1 MAQPAQYFGVCGSRP
16 ILPGGCLPGSDSP
29 MISHAPMPDFIK
41 PVRRP
46 LANASNNVVLAP
58 PPPTNAILSPHK
70 ARSPLQRMP
79 LQPHDIKL
87 NTIPMAPPM
96 TQDMTTD
103 SLHKKPQLS
112 RFKTGSRLAPEGFD
126 YAGKENMPPVIYP
139 TSQPQNF
146 APDYYVQKPNGKRS
160 LMEAAPIKPSR
171 CSKKAKT
178 TQQQAQPLA
187 DAFAPITDSGHK
199 PPHSYAQLIAM
210 SILRS
215 PEGRLTLSQIYKW
228 ITDNYSF
235 YRSND
240 MGWQNSIRHNLS
252 LQKTFVKMERPKN
265 DPGKGNYWTIKS
277 GCEFQYLKMKPTR
290 RGASNADKLNIV
302 SSKRPRSRKDSP
314 HSRPATAPT
323 SSNTSPVE
331 PNFTLKMPLSG
342 GLPPLSA
349 SQVMLQMP
357 AERSSDATI
366 VNSDSIAPEVPM
378 GHFAD
383 AYRRPASS
391 HDSSTTVNLQS
402 SPPFIQGTGADNRG
416 RKSAPPQGKGHKR
429 RLTANDDSGYIS
441 SIDSSALRSIPRGLA
456 LNSEADRVHIKS
468 GRAEEEIA
476 RLRGSSPFSPTKARS
491 FSLHGPVSSSPLRQ
505 AHDKQ
510 MMPPV
515 TPLVKIKP
523 PVQPPPSVSPNTNLR
538 IHREKMNTLL
548 GSPAAWPHEQLMPWS
563 PAFNL
568 EHATLK
574 PEMDFYNET
583 FTSQWSIFPDPSAL
597 ENGSPFKPSSV
608 KRPQMDRPS
617 STPGRLI
624 NTGSPAKKQ
633 LLGSLN
639 ATIADSP
646 SRSLQTPSKV
656 FGSPSKWLG
665 DTNLFGSSA
674 YAVPS
679 PEQFSFN
686 GLSQDIEWPG
696 KFTDM
701 TDLIPD
707 DDATGTEYSGLDI
720 LQGFEKIGTGA
731 SSSAQQSCPNPLSN

>member
-1 MAQPAQYFGVCGSRP
+1 MAQPAQYFALCGSRP

-29 MISHAPMPDFIK
+29 MISHAPMPGFIK

-46 LANASNNVVLAP
+46 LSNASNNVVLAP
-58 PPPTNAILSPHK
+58 PPPTNAMLSPHK
-70 ARSPLQRMP
+70 ARSTLQRMP
-79 LQPHDIKL
+79 LQPNDMKL

-96 TQDMTTD
+96 AQDLTTD

-112 RFKTGSRLAPEGFD
+112 RFKTASRLAPETFD
-126 YAGKENMPPVIYP
+126 FAGKENMPPLVYPP
-139 TSQPQNF
+139 TSQPQTL
-146 APDYYVQKPNGKRS
+146 APDYYVQKPNGKRT
-160 LMEAAPIKPSR
+160 LMDAAPIKPSKS
-171 CSKKAKT
+171 SKKAKNA
-178 TQQQAQPLA
+178 QHQAQPLA
-187 DAFAPITDSGHK
+187 DAFAPITDCGQK

-265 DPGKGNYWTIKS
+265 DPGKGNYWTIKA

-290 RGASNADKLNIV
+290 RGASNTDKLNIV
-302 SSKRPRSRKDSP
+302 SSKQPHSGNNSP

-331 PNFTLKMPLSG
+331 PNYPFKMPLSG

-349 SQVMLQMP
+349 SQPMMP
-357 AERSSDATI
+357 IAAERSSDATI
-366 VNSDSIAPEVPM
+366 VNSDSIAPEVPS
-378 GHFAD
+378 GNFAD

-391 HDSSTTVNLQS
+391 HDSCTTVNLRS
-402 SPPFIQGTGADNRG
+402 SPPFIQGTGVDSRG
-416 RKSAPPQGKGHKR
+416 RKSAPPQ
-429 RLTANDDSGYIS
+429 
-441 SIDSSALRSIPRGLA
+441 DSSVLRSLPRGLA
-456 LNSEADRVHIKS
+456 LASEADRVHIKS

-491 FSLHGPVSSSPLRQ
+491 FSLHGPVSSSPLRKAQ
-505 AHDKQ
+505 DKQ

-538 IHREKMNTLL
+538 LHREKMSTLL
-548 GSPAAWPHEQLMPWS
+548 ASPAGCWSHEQMLPWS

-568 EHATLK
+568 DHTTPK
-574 PEMDFYNET
+574 FEMDFYGDS
-583 FTSQWSIFPDPSAL
+583 FASQWSIFPDPSTENFSSIL
-597 ENGSPFKPSSV
+597 ENGSPFKPSV
-608 KRPQMDRPS
+608 KRPQMDRPT

-624 NTGSPAKKQ
+624 NTGSPVKKQ
-633 LLGSLN
+633 PLGSIN
-639 ATIADSP
+639 ATTADSP
-646 SRSLQTPSKV
+646 SRCLQTPSKV
-656 FGSPSKWLG
+656 LGSPSKWLG
-665 DTNLFGSSA
+665 DSNLFGNSPYIAS
-674 YAVPS
+674 S
-679 PEQFSFN
+679 PERFSFN
-686 GLSQDIEWPG
+686 GLSQDIDWPG
-696 KFTDM
+696 KFPDM
-701 TDLIPD
+701 PDLMAD
-707 DDATGTEYSGLDI
+707 DDTTGTEYSGLDI